1 MKRII
6 KLTESDMVSL
16 IKKVISEQFN
26 SEKLYN
32 KAHIVNT
39 LKKGPREL
47 KRHIK
52 DLPSIDCTDNEGNKV
67 ICTKIPEVIHV
78 YLQGRY

>member
-16 IKKVISEQFN
+16 IKKVILEQY
-26 SEKLYN
+26 SPEKLYRRE
-32 KAHIVNT
+32 HIVNT

-47 KRHIK
+47 KRYIK
-52 DLPSIDCTDNEGNKV
+52 DLPSIDCTDNEGNKA

-78 YLQGRY
+78 YLQGKY